1 MQFSVYNTAGEVV
14 DSVELNDSVFA
25 VPVNRALL
33 HQAVLRQRANARVD
47 TASTKTRGMVAGTGA
62 KLFRQK
68 GTGRARQGSR
78 KAPHWIGG
86 GVVFGPHPRS
96 YEQAMPRQMRRQAVK
111 SALSTRV
118 AEDHFVVVDSLRFD
132 EPKTKAMLAVLENLR
147 VAPRSALVVLPEP
160 DSNVVKSARNIPGVK
175 TLPADSL
182 NVLDILSH
190 DYLIM
195 PVEAAR
201 KVEQALS

>member
-33 HQAVLRQRANARVD
+33 HQAVLRQRANARVG

>member
-14 DSVELNDSVFA
+14 DSVELDDAVFA
-25 VPVNRALL
+25 APVNQALL
-33 HQAVLRQRANARVD
+33 HQAVLRQRANARVG
-47 TASTKTRGMVAGTGA
+47 TASTKTRGVVVGTGA

-68 GTGRARQGSR
+68 GTGRARQGSK
-78 KAPHWIGG
+78 KAPHWTGG

-96 YEQAMPRQMRRQAVK
+96 YEQAMPRQMRRQAVR
-111 SALSTRV
+111 SALSARV
-118 AEDHFVVVDSLRFD
+118 AENHFVVVDSLQFD
-132 EPKTKAMLAVLENLR
+132 EPKTKAMLAVLGNLH

-160 DSNVVKSARNIPGVK
+160 DFNVVRSARNIPGVK

-201 KVEQALS
+201 KVEQALA

>member
-14 DSVELNDSVFA
+14 DSVELDDAVFA
-25 VPVNRALL
+25 APVNQALL
-33 HQAVLRQRANARVD
+33 HQAVLRQRANARAG
-47 TASTKTRGMVAGTGA
+47 TASTKTRGVVAGTGA

-68 GTGRARQGSR
+68 GTGRARQGSK
-78 KAPHWIGG
+78 KAPHWTGG

-96 YEQAMPRQMRRQAVK
+96 YEQAMPRQMRRQAVR
-111 SALSTRV
+111 SALSARV
-118 AEDHFVVVDSLRFD
+118 AENHFVVVDSLQFD
-132 EPKTKAMLAVLENLR
+132 EPKTKAMLAVLGNLH

-160 DSNVVKSARNIPGVK
+160 DFNVVRSARNIPGVK

-201 KVEQALS
+201 KVEQALA

>member
-33 HQAVLRQRANARVD
+33 HQAVLRQRANARVG

-111 SALSTRV
+111 SALSARV

-132 EPKTKAMLAVLENLR
+132 EPKTKAMVAVLENLR

-160 DSNVVKSARNIPGVK
+160 NSNVVKSARNIPGVK

>member
-33 HQAVLRQRANARVD
+33 HQAVLRQRANARVG

-111 SALSTRV
+111 SALSARV
-118 AEDHFVVVDSLRFD
+118 SEDHFVVVDSLRFD

-160 DSNVVKSARNIPGVK
+160 NSNVVKSARNIPGVK